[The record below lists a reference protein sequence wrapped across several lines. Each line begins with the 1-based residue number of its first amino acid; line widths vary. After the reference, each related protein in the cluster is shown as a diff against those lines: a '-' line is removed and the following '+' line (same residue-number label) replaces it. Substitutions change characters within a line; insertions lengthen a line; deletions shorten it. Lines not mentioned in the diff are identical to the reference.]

1 MPRRRFTAAT
11 RSSNGFSLIEVLVA
25 VIMMGIIGGF
35 AVSRL
40 RVAYGR
46 PTAVQRGA
54 LELVGNLRVA
64 RMLAISHDSHY
75 RVVPGTSS
83 YQIQRLTFDA
93 GSNSWINPGSDV
105 RTVPLTS
112 PLVFSGATPSIEFD
126 SRGLMVQPT
135 STATLN
141 LQDTAVQNA
150 RQVQIR
156 LSGQIVPPTPGT
168 VY

>member
-1 MPRRRFTAAT
+1 MPRQRFTEAT
-11 RSSNGFSLIEVLVA
+11 RSSKGFSLIEVMVA
-25 VIMMGIIGGF
+25 VIMIGIVGGF

-46 PTAVQRGA
+46 PTSVQRGA

-83 YQIQRLTFDA
+83 YQIQRLSFDA
-93 GSNSWINPGSDV
+93 GTSSWINANTDV
-105 RTVPLTS
+105 RTIPLTS
-112 PLVFSGATPSIEFD
+112 PVVFSGAKPSIEFD
-126 SRGLMVQPT
+126 SRGLMVQPAT
-135 STATLN
+135 TATLN
-141 LQDTAVQNA
+141 LQDAAVQTA

-156 LSGQIVPPTPGT
+156 LSGQIVPPTAGT